1 MKNKKENIIKTPI
14 KTITISTEFSD
25 YRVNASR
32 ILKENSLIKNSF
44 KEKSRNYNSSYVN
57 NFHQI
62 SYNYKTR
69 NNISNNTINTNQSD
83 NLYNNNKDNYYC
95 RTISLEN
102 INKKRS
108 SFFKF
113 YNPKKNN
120 ISRNNITKTLYPNKS
135 EDKFIPIIIKSTGEK
150 KLNELKYG
158 RLKQFN
164 DSSKEIRHEKYIKN
178 ILENEF
184 YFKQSEGYINSQLVN
199 ITKYGKNVTFNLFNS
214 FYSSFNQYSKLL
226 SRNLDVEKDKNEN
239 EILKEN
245 KLRNEINR
253 LKLKKEV
260 MLKQISLFME
270 MKKFLLCVKNKTLD
284 INKFNEEDNKIIL
297 YDKKRKKLIIN
308 DYLVPQKLSHNLL
321 IKKRENK
328 LRGKTFILKNYKT
341 LSSTNLIN
349 LRRKSTNL
357 NYEIYYTPSI
367 NEKIFNNVEEV
378 ENIFLSLSEKIK
390 NMLSDFNKNK
400 IEIEKLKTKLREI
413 NEENQINIIKINKFN
428 TSSEILNKVEKRK
441 IVINKYN
448 NLIFTKNNILKSS
461 FNNDNNLFEVL
472 FQKINKI
479 FNYINLNYQKYE
491 KNNYKKDEMNPIVNQ
506 LNFIEKILN
515 ELILK
520 RNKLKI
526 EQPEKYKEI
535 TKIIINKVKHELF
548 LKNKKIQKEKHEKD
562 IENIKKRIN
571 KIYFLPIKKLQEK
584 FSFSHKKNENNKK
597 NHEKTNLKT
606 EAELIEFL
614 KK

>member
-1 MKNKKENIIKTPI
+1 MKNKKENILKTPI
-14 KTITISTEFSD
+14 KTISISTEFSD
-25 YRVNASR
+25 YKVNASR
-32 ILKENSLIKNSF
+32 IFKENSLIKNSF

-83 NLYNNNKDNYYC
+83 NLYNNNKDNCYY

-108 SFFKF
+108 SFFKY

-120 ISRNNITKTLYPNKS
+120 ISRNNITKTLYSNKS

-199 ITKYGKNVTFNLFNS
+199 ISKYGKNVTLNLFNS
-214 FYSSFNQYSKLL
+214 FYSSFNKYSKLL
-226 SRNLDVEKDKNEN
+226 NRKLDVEKDKNEN
-239 EILKEN
+239 EILIEN

-253 LKLKKEV
+253 LKLKKEFL
-260 MLKQISLFME
+260 LKQISLFME

-284 INKFNEEDNKIIL
+284 INKFNEEDKKIIL

-308 DYLVPQKLSHNLL
+308 DYLVPKKLSHNLL
-321 IKKRENK
+321 IKKRENR

-349 LRRKSTNL
+349 FRRNSTNL
-357 NYEIYYTPSI
+357 TYEIYYTPSI
-367 NEKIFNNVEEV
+367 NEKIFNNIEEF
-378 ENIFLSLSEKIK
+378 ENIFLSLSEKLKI
-390 NMLSDFNKNK
+390 MLSDFNKNK

-413 NEENQINIIKINKFN
+413 NEENEINIIKINKLN

-448 NLIFTKNNILKSS
+448 NLIVTKNNILKSS
-461 FNNDNNLFEVL
+461 YNKDNNLFEVL
-472 FQKINKI
+472 FQKINII

-491 KNNYKKDEMNPIVNQ
+491 KNNYRKDEINPVVNQ

-520 RNKLKI
+520 RNTLKI
-526 EQPEKYKEI
+526 EQHEKYKEI
-535 TKIIINKVKHELF
+535 TRIVKNKVKHELF

-571 KIYFLPIKKLQEK
+571 KIYFLPIKKIQEK
-584 FSFSHKKNENNKK
+584 FSFSNKKNENNKK

-606 EAELIEFL
+606 ESELNEFL